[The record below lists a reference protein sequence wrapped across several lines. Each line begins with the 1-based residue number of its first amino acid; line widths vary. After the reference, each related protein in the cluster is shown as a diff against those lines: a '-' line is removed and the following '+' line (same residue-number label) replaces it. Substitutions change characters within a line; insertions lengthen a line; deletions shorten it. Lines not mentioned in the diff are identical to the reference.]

1 MVPGWVYDMTDSYDL
16 SFYLSGVFIGISGII
31 LFILP
36 ICKRIK
42 KYNTQR
48 KRKPTNNELQ
58 VNGDAIQNGKIVLQ
72 VLAKKFQKI
81 SSKLMNEMTM
91 VFLCIIINFIFNR
104 TAILFWDAMFV
115 TCNVTFDILYVY
127 LMLSFKKQ
135 YQKVFFSFL
144 SSKTTF
150 FGSQGIVISYYK
162 EMFLGEYVIVQDKF
176 HSQILEYD
184 ILQVDCRGFL

>member
-72 VLAKKFQKI
+72 VLAKNIQKI
-81 SSKLMNEMTM
+81 LSKLMNEMTM
-91 VFLCIIINFIFNR
+91 VFICIIINFTVNR
-104 TAILFWDAMFV
+104 TAILLQDAMFV

-127 LMLSFKKQ
+127 VILSFKKQ

-150 FGSQGIVISYYK
+150 LVRRALS
-162 EMFLGEYVIVQDKF
+162 F
-176 HSQILEYD
+176 HIIKKCYQENM
-184 ILQVDCRGFL
+184 